1 MAIHLRRC
9 VRHLRFALQTKRSK
23 RPGAGRSRS
32 PWHDMIVALATLPAF
47 AVCRTAATC
56 DGTGLLDEDIS
67 FMQIVRNATN
77 ASPVSIAPEL
87 AEGDVSLHAARHVA
101 VDTSVAAAPSWPAH
115 IAPTSG
121 GGNAAG
127 AVNSLLLTEVI
138 ELPAFAK
145 DKAVVSVPVA
155 LITTIALLL
164 LFVAV
169 VSFVFWFCMLA
180 SSLACSYEFSPPRYI
195 LDLQAR
201 AKAIRAPWRPVNRGR
216 SLQSAM
222 REDVSTVHYSD
233 DAGHGF

>member
-1 MAIHLRRC
+1 
-9 VRHLRFALQTKRSK
+9 
-23 RPGAGRSRS
+23 
-32 PWHDMIVALATLPAF
+32 MIVALATLPAL
-47 AVCRTAATC
+47 VVHCTAATC
-56 DGTGLLDEDIS
+56 DRIELLDDGIS
-67 FMQIVRNATN
+67 LMQILLNATN
-77 ASPVSIAPEL
+77 ASPVSIAPVR
-87 AEGDVSLHAARHVA
+87 AEGYGTMGDVSLHAARHVV

-222 REDVSTVHYSD
+222 
-233 DAGHGF
+233 